1 MEFFKGDKVDKVD
14 KVYKVDKNYKVKQ
27 ITSLYETCN
36 GCGLPIINCICDKS
50 PKVSTRAKF
59 WILSSEREF
68 YRPSNTARLIQ
79 LINPD
84 STEIFQWERTKIPT
98 ELIKT
103 IGMEDCTTFV
113 VFPAENEELEKR
125 KVQFE
130 LTEKIPAFIILDG
143 TWKEARRIFRK
154 SDFLKG
160 LPIVSIE
167 PNYTSN
173 YDLRRGAA
181 EGNLCTIEAAIELL
195 KMNGE
200 MDSSQVMD
208 DYYDLF
214 LKSYKAGVSGHK
226 VKRNTYVELGDT

>member
-1 MEFFKGDKVDKVD
+1 MDKV
-14 KVYKVDKNYKVKQ
+14 YKVKQ

-50 PKVSTRAKF
+50 PKVNTRAQF

-68 YRPSNTARLIQ
+68 YRPSNTARLIK

-98 ELIKT
+98 ELIKN
-103 IGMEDCTTFV
+103 INMEDYTTFV

-125 KVQFE
+125 KVKFE
-130 LTEKIPAFIILDG
+130 LTKKIPAFIILDG

-154 SDFLKG
+154 CDFLKS

-167 PNYTSN
+167 QNYASD
-173 YDLRRGAA
+173 YDLRKGAA

-195 KMNGE
+195 KLNGE
-200 MDSSQVMD
+200 LDSSQDME
-208 DYYDLF
+208 DYYKLF
-214 LKSYKAGVSGHK
+214 LENYKAGVSGHK
-226 VKRNTYVELGDT
+226 VRR

>member
-1 MEFFKGDKVDKVD
+1 MQFIKRDKIDKI
-14 KVYKVDKNYKVKQ
+14 YKVKQ
-27 ITSLYETCN
+27 ITSLYQSCN
-36 GCGLPIINCICDKS
+36 ECGLPIINCICDKS
-50 PKVSTRAKF
+50 PKVSTKAKF

-68 YRPSNTARLIQ
+68 YRPSNTARLIK

-84 STEIFQWERTKIPT
+84 STEIFPWERTKIPT
-98 ELIKT
+98 ELIKN
-103 IGMEDCTTFV
+103 IGMEDYSTFV

-130 LTEKIPAFIILDG
+130 VTGRIPAFIILDG
-143 TWKEARRIFRK
+143 TWKEARKIFRK

-167 PNYTSN
+167 RNFNSD
-173 YDLRRGAA
+173 YDLRKGAA
-181 EGNLCTIEAAIELL
+181 EGNLCTIEAAIEIL

-200 MDSSQVMD
+200 MNSSQIMD
-208 DYYDLF
+208 DYYNLF

-226 VKRNTYVELGDT
+226 VKRITETDSARKRGIY

>member
-1 MEFFKGDKVDKVD
+1 MDKI
-14 KVYKVDKNYKVKQ
+14 YKVKQ
-27 ITSLYETCN
+27 ITSLYESCN
-36 GCGLPIINCICDKS
+36 ECGLPIINCICNKS
-50 PKVSTRAKF
+50 AKVSTKAKL

-68 YRPSNTARLIQ
+68 YRPSNTARLLK

-84 STEIFQWERTKIPT
+84 STEIFLWERTKSP
-98 ELIKT
+98 EQLIKN
-103 IGMEDCTTFV
+103 ISMEKYTAFV
-113 VFPAENEELEKR
+113 LFPTENEELENR

-130 LTEKIPAFIILDG
+130 LTDKIPAFIILDG

-181 EGNLCTIEAAIELL
+181 EGNLCTIEAAIEIL

-200 MDSSQVMD
+200 METSQVMD
-208 DYYDLF
+208 DYYNLF

-226 VKRNTYVELGDT
+226 VKRIKRSFDPTNRFNPGKIIDI